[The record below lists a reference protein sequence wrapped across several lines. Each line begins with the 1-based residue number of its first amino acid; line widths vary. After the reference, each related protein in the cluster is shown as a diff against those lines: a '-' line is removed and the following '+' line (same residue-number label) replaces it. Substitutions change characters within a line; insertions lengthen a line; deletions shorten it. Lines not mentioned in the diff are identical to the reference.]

1 MRNLTAVVAWHG
13 GSPKVSTSCID
24 LRGSTISSENPCR
37 WALTGSSFSLPM
49 PILSKAD
56 AKMKLVELPLST
68 RTLCTVLLAT
78 TTLITSGSSWGC
90 LQPSMSESEKVMVV
104 SNRGSLDTT
113 CISSVSPDLMLRR

>member
-24 LRGSTISSENPCR
+24 PRGSILSPENPR
-37 WALTGSSFSLPM
+37 GWALIGSNFSLPM
-49 PILSKAD
+49 SILSKD
-56 AKMKLVELPLST
+56 DTKMMSVELPLST

-90 LQPSMSESEKVMVV
+90 WQPSMSKSEKVMVV
-104 SNRGSLDTT
+104 SNRGSLDTA
-113 CISSVSPDLMLRR
+113 